1 MIQSNKILRE
11 RGDITT
17 VFIESFK
24 IKNGYK

>member
-1 MIQSNKILRE
+1 MIQSNKISSE

-24 IKNGYK
+24 IKNDYK